1 LQNSG
6 AINNKLHN
14 VPAWFSSLEDPEDLP
29 KVLAIFS
36 PIGSSL
42 PTWTLMALLLAHS
55 GGHRVHY
62 KATQGQAY
70 LINAAEGSWATMTR
84 FLFQIFRR

>member
-1 LQNSG
+1 
-6 AINNKLHN
+6 
-14 VPAWFSSLEDPEDLP
+14 
-29 KVLAIFS
+29 
-36 PIGSSL
+36 
-42 PTWTLMALLLAHS
+42 MALLLAHS